1 MRAGWPQNEAMNHCD
16 DALDALLL
24 HADDMADLRRAVA
37 LLEQPAFSIQLVN
50 LLGAPIEVAASKL
63 PARARAKLHAA
74 LRVAMHKAVQGAL
87 STMDDTP
94 APASTRLHKL
104 ATAATGAIGGFFGG
118 WGLLAE
124 LPVTTTLMMRAVA
137 DIARSE
143 GFSLADPRVQVA
155 CIEVFALGGSS
166 RRDDAAES
174 GYYAARSLVAEVGK
188 HAAREL
194 VDISARQAG
203 QHAGEHALRR
213 ALSPERAGSY
223 LARLIEAVLSR
234 FGIVLSEKAA
244 AQVVPVLSAGT
255 GALLN
260 TLFTDHYQAM
270 ARGHFIVMRLEDR
283 HGEAVVREAYRRVQH
298 ARVAGT
304 GVDVAA
310 ASA

>member
-1 MRAGWPQNEAMNHCD
+1 MESTD
-16 DALDALLL
+16 DALAALL
-24 HADDMADLRRAVA
+24 HQPDDMADLRRAVA

-50 LLGAPIEVAASKL
+50 LLGAPIELAASKL
-63 PARARAKLHAA
+63 PARLRSKLQS
-74 LRVAMHKAVQGAL
+74 AMRMAMDKAVQGAL
-87 STMDDTP
+87 LTMDDTP

-104 ATAATGAIGGFFGG
+104 ATATTGAIGGFFGG
-118 WGLLAE
+118 WGLVAE

-137 DIARSE
+137 DVARSE

-155 CIEVFALGGSS
+155 CIEVFALGGTSAK
-166 RRDDAAES
+166 DDAGES

-188 HAAREL
+188 HAAKEL
-194 VDISARQAG
+194 LDSAG
-203 QHAGEHALRR
+203 KHAGEHAVRR

-260 TLFTDHYQAM
+260 TLFTYHYQDM

-283 HGEAVVREAYRRVQH
+283 HGEQAVRDAYRRVQG
-298 ARVAGT
+298 AG
-304 GVDVAA
+304 AA
-310 ASA
+310 DRLPPAGQPGA